1 MDKPEMPV
9 FVKIDE
15 YDDILNVINL
25 IKNKI
30 DQAKNL
36 LGKIDE
42 LKNEED
48 AELDLWKAN
57 LEEVEKRVNSI
68 NNSLFEPESV

>member
-1 MDKPEMPV
+1 MPV

-15 YDDILNVINL
+15 YDDILDVINL

-57 LEEVEKRVNSI
+57 LEEVERRVSSI